1 MSDDSRLAVLEER
14 TDKHEAVI
22 TKLDDAIT
30 QIKIYTESSQ
40 RLLESHEKGMVESH
54 KRELSRDQKSEMRFE
69 NMTAKIHQMELDN
82 QKSRSEDRANFEA
95 KLKEHTSTN
104 TKRLNVMEQ
113 WKWKIMGGAAVVA
126 AAASYVIPQLLKMA
140 AQ

>member
-1 MSDDSRLAVLEER
+1 MSDNSRLAVLEER
-14 TDKHEAVI
+14 TDKHETVI

-69 NMTAKIHQMELDN
+69 NMTAKIHQMELDR
-82 QKSRSEDRANFEA
+82 QRERSEDKADFDN
-95 KLKEHTSTN
+95 KLKLATSTN
-104 TKRLNVMEQ
+104 ASRLSTIEQ
-113 WKWKIMGGAAVVA
+113 WKWKIAGGAAVVTMFL
-126 AAASYVIPQLLKMA
+126 SYAIPQAIKFF